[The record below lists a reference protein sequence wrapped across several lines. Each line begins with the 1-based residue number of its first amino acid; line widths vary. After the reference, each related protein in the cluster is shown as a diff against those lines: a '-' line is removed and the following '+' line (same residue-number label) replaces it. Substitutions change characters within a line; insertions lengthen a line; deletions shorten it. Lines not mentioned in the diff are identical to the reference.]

1 MASTIQKKKNRKK
14 NLMYLL
20 FLLPGLLYLL
30 INNYIP
36 MFGVFIA
43 FKNIDYVKGI
53 FKSDW
58 IGLQNFRFLFKTKDA
73 LIMTRN
79 TLLYNVAFIVLGTIF
94 AIFIAILLCELG
106 ERISAR
112 LFQSALI
119 LPYLLSWVIIS
130 YIVFAFLSSD
140 NGYINKAILEA
151 AGKDGINWY
160 GTPFYWVIILV
171 LVYLW
176 QSMGY
181 QSIVYMSNIA
191 GIDSSIKEAARID
204 GANKLQEIRYIILP
218 LLKPTVIIMVLM
230 AIGRIFY
237 SDFGLFFQV
246 PMDSGALYPAT
257 QTVDTYVYRGLMKLN
272 DIGMASAAGL
282 YQSVVG
288 FILVLLSNLAVRR
301 IDPDNALF

>member
-1 MASTIQKKKNRKK
+1 MTSSVQKKRARKR
-14 NLMYLL
+14 NLTYML
-20 FLLPGLLYLL
+20 FMLPGLVYLV
-30 INNYIP
+30 INNYVP
-36 MFGVFIA
+36 MMGVFIA

-58 IGLQNFRFLFKTKDA
+58 IGLENFRFLFRTKDA

-79 TLLYNVAFIVLGTIF
+79 TLLYNLVFIVAGTIF
-94 AIFIAILLCELG
+94 AVFVAILLCELG
-106 ERISAR
+106 EKISAR

-119 LPYLLSWVIIS
+119 LPYLLSWVIIA

-140 NGYINKAILEA
+140 TGYINKAVLEP
-151 AGKDGINWY
+151 AGKGFVNWY
-160 GTPFYWVIILV
+160 GEPFYWIFILV
-171 LVYLW
+171 FVFLW
-176 QSMGY
+176 KSTGY
-181 QSIVYMSNIA
+181 QSIVYMANIA

-204 GANKLQEIRYIILP
+204 GANKLQEIRYVVLP
-218 LLKPTVIIMVLM
+218 LLRPTVVIMTLM

-246 PMDSGALYPAT
+246 PMGSGALYPAT

-288 FILVLLSNLAVRR
+288 FILVLLSNLAVKKA
-301 IDPDNALF
+301 DPDNALF

>member
-1 MASTIQKKKNRKK
+1 MTSSVQKKRARKR
-14 NLMYLL
+14 NLTYML
-20 FLLPGLLYLL
+20 FMLPGLVYLV
-30 INNYIP
+30 INNYVP
-36 MFGVFIA
+36 MMGVFIA

-58 IGLQNFRFLFKTKDA
+58 IGLENFRFLFRTKDA

-79 TLLYNVAFIVLGTIF
+79 TLLYNLVFIVAGTIF
-94 AIFIAILLCELG
+94 AVFVAILLCELG
-106 ERISAR
+106 EKISAR

-119 LPYLLSWVIIS
+119 LPYLLSWVIIA

-140 NGYINKAILEA
+140 TGYINKAVLEP
-151 AGKDGINWY
+151 AGKGFVNWY
-160 GTPFYWVIILV
+160 GEPFYWIFILV
-171 LVYLW
+171 FVFLW
-176 QSMGY
+176 KSTGY
-181 QSIVYMSNIA
+181 QSIVYMANIA

-204 GANKLQEIRYIILP
+204 GANKLQEIRYVVLP
-218 LLKPTVIIMVLM
+218 LLRPTVVIMTLM

-288 FILVLLSNLAVRR
+288 FILVLLSNLAVKKA
-301 IDPDNALF
+301 DPDNALF